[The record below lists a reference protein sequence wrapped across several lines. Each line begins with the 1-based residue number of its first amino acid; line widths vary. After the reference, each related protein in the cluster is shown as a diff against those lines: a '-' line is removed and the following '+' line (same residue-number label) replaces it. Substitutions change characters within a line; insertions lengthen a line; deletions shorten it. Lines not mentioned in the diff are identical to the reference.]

1 MTKDEMRKMI
11 AKQTKVFCKSKAIEI
26 LEPQENAKIIVKT
39 RKAYNPTV
47 DRTTNRKPKTTVY
60 VPRPDQVRFS
70 A

>member
-11 AKQTKVFCKSKAIEI
+11 AEQTKVFCKSKAIEI
-26 LEPQENAKIIVKT
+26 LEPQENGKVIVKA

-47 DRTTNRKPKTTVY
+47 DRTTNRKPKTMTY
-60 VPRPDQVRFS
+60 IPRPDQVKIS